1 MFKTIRWRFVF
12 IYFMLVFIAMIIAG
26 VFIINSYEN
35 YYEADIENRLD
46 DLNRT
51 INERL
56 RVYGDLEYNTERIQS
71 YIEGYQNIG
80 FTQEIFVLSMNNR
93 TIASTVEDFFIDP
106 LSILNYNLLV
116 TGMDRDSLEAK
127 FIDREGL
134 TFDKIYPVF
143 SEVNEEKIGN
153 IYIRYDMT
161 DIYRALDQNKI
172 IIIRATALALVI
184 TILLGFFIAR
194 SITEPINDVTFK
206 AAKMANGD
214 FNQYVEVK
222 SQDEIGKLAEM
233 FNILTSKLKE
243 SISEIYQEKSKMETI
258 VNQMADGLVAID
270 LEGKIVHINQR
281 ALEIMNITELQ
292 AENLNYKRVL
302 SQYNMEL
309 NLEKIIDS
317 GDWEG
322 KETVYG
328 KKSIYSVKYAPFEDD
343 NGSKIGIVFIIQDIT
358 EEQKL
363 EAMRRDFVAN
373 VSHELKTPLTT
384 IKSYVETILDGVVT
398 DQESVNH
405 FMTVINSE
413 SDRMTRL
420 VRDLLELSNFDS
432 NKIKFEYEY
441 NNYVDLMKQTIEK
454 LQVMAGKKNQT
465 ITFYPIG
472 QAIIGYCDYDRLEQ
486 VMINVISNAIKYSRE
501 NTTIEVTL
509 KRVDDHARI
518 KVKDNGIGI
527 PEEDLKRIFE
537 RFYRVDKARSRDL
550 GGTGLG
556 LSIAKEIIDA
566 HEGTISLTSKVG
578 EGTQVV
584 IEIPLKMIQ
593 V

>member
-12 IYFMLVFIAMIIAG
+12 IYFMLVFIAMIISG

-56 RVYGDLEYNTERIQS
+56 RQYGDLEYNTERIQS

-116 TGMDRDSLEAK
+116 GGMDKDSLEAR

-143 SEVNEEKIGN
+143 SEVNEEKTGN
-153 IYIRYDMT
+153 VYIRYDMT

-172 IIIRATALALVI
+172 IIVRATALALVI
-184 TILLGFFIAR
+184 TILLGFFIAK
-194 SITEPINDVTFK
+194 SITEPINDVTYK

-233 FNILTSKLKE
+233 FNTLTSKLKA

-270 LEGKIVHINQR
+270 LDGKIVHINQR

-292 AENLNYKRVL
+292 AEHLNYRRVL

-309 NLEKIIDS
+309 DLEKIIDS
-317 GDWEG
+317 GEWEG

-343 NGSKIGIVFIIQDIT
+343 NGAKIGIVFIIQDIT

-384 IKSYVETILDGVVT
+384 IKSYVETILDGVVS
-398 DQESVNH
+398 DQETISH

-432 NKIKFEYEY
+432 NKINFEYEY
-441 NNYVDLMKQTIEK
+441 NDYVDLMNHTLEK
-454 LQVMAGKKNQT
+454 LQVMAEKKRQH
-465 ITFYPIG
+465 ITFYAIG
-472 QAIIGYCDYDRLEQ
+472 EAIVGYFDYDRLEQ
-486 VMINVISNAIKYSRE
+486 VMINVVSNAIKYSKE
-501 NTTIEVTL
+501 NTAIEVTL
-509 KRVDDHARI
+509 KRVDDHVRI

-527 PEEDLKRIFE
+527 PQEDLNRIFE

-578 EGTQVV
+578 EGTQVI
-584 IEIPLKMIQ
+584 IEIPLKM

>member
-56 RVYGDLEYNTERIQS
+56 RQYGDLEYNTERIQS

-116 TGMDRDSLEAK
+116 GGMDKDSLEAR

-143 SEVNEEKIGN
+143 SEVNEEKTGN
-153 IYIRYDMT
+153 VYIRYDMT

-172 IIIRATALALVI
+172 IIVRATALALVI

-194 SITEPINDVTFK
+194 SITEPINDVTYK

-233 FNILTSKLKE
+233 FNTLTSRLKA

-292 AENLNYKRVL
+292 AEHLNYRRVL

-309 NLEKIIDS
+309 DLEKIIDS
-317 GDWEG
+317 GEWEG

-343 NGSKIGIVFIIQDIT
+343 NGAKIGIVFIIQDIT

-384 IKSYVETILDGVVT
+384 IKSYVETILDGVVS
-398 DQESVNH
+398 DQETISH

-432 NKIKFEYEY
+432 NKINFEYEY
-441 NNYVDLMKQTIEK
+441 NDYVDLMNHTLEK
-454 LQVMAGKKNQT
+454 LQVMAEKKQQH
-465 ITFYPIG
+465 ITFYAIG
-472 QAIIGYCDYDRLEQ
+472 EAIVGYFDYDRLEQ
-486 VMINVISNAIKYSRE
+486 VMINVVSNAIKYSKE
-501 NTTIEVTL
+501 NTAIEVTL
-509 KRVDDHARI
+509 KRVDDHVRI

-527 PEEDLKRIFE
+527 PQEDLNRIFE

-578 EGTQVV
+578 EGTQVI
-584 IEIPLKMIQ
+584 IEIPLKMI
-593 V
+593 